1 MWEAGEQFLK
11 KRHFSKTLDSPSV
24 RACLLLVAADC
35 GREGFVPVLDA
46 LCGSRGLLALGVSL
60 DGWGTWTL
68 LAAGTGIC
76 CGSSAG

>member
-1 MWEAGEQFLK
+1 MWEAGEQSLK

-24 RACLLLVAADC
+24 CASLLLVAADF
-35 GREGFVPVLDA
+35 GREGFIPVLDD
-46 LCGSRGLLALGVSL
+46 LHGSRGLLVLGVSL
-60 DGWGTWTL
+60 DGWDMWTL